1 MQDTPA
7 DLKTE
12 SSSRITRWPLVL
24 ALILLVTACN
34 TSDGGTATE
43 ASTSESLASDAML
56 DVIETYLTS
65 WETKDEAALRAS
77 VTDDFVIHEYI
88 YRAGTGR
95 RSVLV
100 EGDADEIVERG
111 FDHDWH
117 NEIVGDSVV
126 LRAGLT
132 GDLDVSGEGPWIV
145 RHREVWQQASENQ
158 DGIATYTLVNHGGTL
173 KIARHSWA
181 GFNWY
186 SL

>member
-1 MQDTPA
+1 MIIEHPHRRSIG
-7 DLKTE
+7 LG
-12 SSSRITRWPLVL
+12 LVL
-24 ALILLVTACN
+24 LLLLVSACA
-34 TSDGGTATE
+34 TSNEDTATE
-43 ASTSESLASDAML
+43 ANTSESLASDAML
-56 DVIETYLTS
+56 EVIETYLTS

-95 RSVLV
+95 QYVNV

-117 NEIVGDSVV
+117 NEIVGDSVL
-126 LRAGLT
+126 LRAGLV
-132 GDLDVSGEGPWIV
+132 GDSDVSGDGPWIV
-145 RHREVWQQASENQ
+145 RHREVWQQASEHQ
-158 DGIATYTLVNHGGTL
+158 DGIATYTLVNQGGTL

-181 GFNWY
+181 GFTWY